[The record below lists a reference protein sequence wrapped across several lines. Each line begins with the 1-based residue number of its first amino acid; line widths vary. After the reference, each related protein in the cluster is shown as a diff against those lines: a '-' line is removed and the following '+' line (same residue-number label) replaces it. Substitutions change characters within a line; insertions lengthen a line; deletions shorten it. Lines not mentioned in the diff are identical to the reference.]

1 MSAPFAALEA
11 RVNADVI
18 KHLANAVADFGYGVT
33 ADVIFDNNFVSTFGI
48 DSASPAFHCQSADVV
63 DVMRG
68 TSVII
73 NSVNYKAV
81 RKEPDGTGWTTVI
94 LELAA

>member
-1 MSAPFAALEA
+1 MGTPFADIETATA
-11 RVNADVI
+11 ASAVAAF
-18 KHLANAVADFGYGVT
+18 ANAVATIGAAQVEG
-33 ADVIFDNNFVSTFGI
+33 IFDNDYASTFSI
-48 DSASPAFHCQSADVV
+48 DGTSPAFQCETDSVAAVV
-63 DVMRG
+63 RG
-68 TSVII
+68 TAITI

>member
-33 ADVIFDNNFVSTFGI
+33 VDGIFDNAYLDALGFSGATPVFNCISSAVSGVAQGDAVAIGGI
-48 DSASPAFHCQSADVV
+48 NY
-63 DVMRG
+63 
-68 TSVII
+68 TVIRI
-73 NSVNYKAV
+73 
-81 RKEPDGTGWTTVI
+81 EPDGIGMTRLV
-94 LELAA
+94 LQEA

>member
-1 MSAPFAALEA
+1 MGTPFADIETATA
-11 RVNADVI
+11 ASAVAA
-18 KHLANAVADFGYGVT
+18 LANAVATIGAAQVEG
-33 ADVIFDNNFVSTFGI
+33 IFDADYVSTFGM
-48 DSASPAFHCQSADVV
+48 DGSSPAFQCQTADVSAV
-63 DVMRG
+63 VRG
-68 TSVII
+68 TAITI